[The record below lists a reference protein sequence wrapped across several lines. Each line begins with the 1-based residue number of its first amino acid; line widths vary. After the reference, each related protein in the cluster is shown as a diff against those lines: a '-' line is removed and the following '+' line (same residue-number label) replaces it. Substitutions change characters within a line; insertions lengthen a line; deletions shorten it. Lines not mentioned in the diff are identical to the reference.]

1 MRKPISLTI
10 MGLALLAVASTKDQT
25 LFVYL
30 IGFLVALAL
39 YFIAV
44 AVLLAL
50 AASPVIIAGSLW
62 LYKRHRHGKPAPA
75 WLKSLR
81 HRATRRFHL
90 LHRITA
96 SGRAAKQA
104 WRQSASSKPA
114 ASGDRD
120 SQGPDTPNGSPS
132 TAAA

>member
-10 MGLALLAVASTKDQT
+10 MGLTLLAVASTKDQT

-44 AVLLAL
+44 TVLFAL

-62 LYKRHRHGKPAPA
+62 LYKRHRHGKPLPA

-81 HRATRRFHL
+81 RRATRRF
-90 LHRITA
+90 
-96 SGRAAKQA
+96 S
-104 WRQSASSKPA
+104 PA
-114 ASGDRD
+114 ASHHSKRSCCEAGM
-120 SQGPDTPNGSPS
+120 
-132 TAAA
+132 AAERQQ